1 MCSIVGVVGRRGG
14 DVGPRLK
21 RMMHAQEHRGPDGS
35 GVFLNGEIRR
45 GESVEDVDIDGLKSH
60 RGLGHSRLKITGET
74 GVQPLM
80 DCTGK
85 LCLVFNGEIWNYK
98 ELKRGLRKHE
108 FRTDSDSE
116 VIIHLVEEE
125 YGGSLKE
132 AVEKAMRRLDGDY
145 AFAVMDDSSIVLAR
159 DPVGIKQLYYGVG
172 GDLIAFASERGPL
185 WEAGLKA
192 MRLLPGDI
200 VEIGDSVKI
209 YPSLKLN
216 MPEAIVE
223 DEQRAL
229 EGYKSSLFDAVRKR
243 IAERGKVGV
252 IFSGGIDST
261 LIAKVADVLGTKL
274 TCYTAGL
281 PESED
286 VKAATRAAEALGL
299 DLKVSALSEER
310 IIELLQEVI
319 KAIEDWNILQVEVAI
334 PVFAAVRKAS
344 MDDMKVL
351 LTGQGADE
359 LFAGYDWYP
368 DVLRDEGEEGLQK
381 AMWNDLIN
389 LYKET
394 LEREDKITMYH
405 SIELRVPYLDPMVI
419 DTAMK
424 ISPKLKTKEKDDIR
438 KHLHRKLAA
447 EVGIPDF
454 LAWRPKD
461 AAQHGSMVHETLEKA
476 ARNLGFHKLRIMGE
490 ENTEKLGSVYR
501 YRGEYGKAYVKLYL
515 ETLAYE
521 LGVLP
526 EDARKAFEEKMG
538 DKLPDALELLKEG

>member
-1 MCSIVGVVGRRGG
+1 MCSIAGVVDRRGL
-14 DVGPRLK
+14 DVGPMLK
-21 RMMHAQEHRGPDGS
+21 SMMHAQEHRGPDGS
-35 GVFLNGEIRR
+35 GVFLNGKIRK
-45 GESVEDVDIDGLKSH
+45 GESVEDIELDGLKGF

-85 LCLVFNGEIWNYK
+85 LYLVFNGEIWNYR
-98 ELKRGLRKHE
+98 ELKKGLKKHE
-108 FRTDSDSE
+108 LKTDSDSE
-116 VIIHLVEEE
+116 VIIHLIEEE
-125 YGGSLKE
+125 YNGSLKK
-132 AVEKAMRRLDGDY
+132 AVDRATKRLDGDY
-145 AFAVMDDSSIVLAR
+145 AFAVADNDSIVLVR
-159 DPVGIKQLYYGVG
+159 DPVGIKQLYYGVSD
-172 GDLIAFASERGPL
+172 DLIAFASERTPL
-185 WEAGLKA
+185 WKAGLTA

-200 VEIGDSVKI
+200 IEIRDSVKI
-209 YPSLKLN
+209 HPSLKME
-216 MPEAIVE
+216 MPKVKIT
-223 DEQRAL
+223 DEQAAL
-229 EGYKSSLFDAVRKR
+229 ECYSQSLFDAVRKR
-243 IAERGKVGV
+243 IAGRDKVGV

-261 LIAKVADVLGTKL
+261 LIAKVADVLGMKL

-286 VKAATRAAEALGL
+286 VKMARRAAEVLGL
-299 DLKVSALSEER
+299 NLKVSALSEER
-310 IIELLQEVI
+310 IIELLPEVI
-319 KAIEDWNILQVEVAI
+319 KAIEDWNILQVEVAV

-344 MDDMKVL
+344 MDNMKVL

-381 AMWNDLIN
+381 AMWNDLMN

-405 SIELRVPYLDPMVI
+405 SIELRVPYLDPKVI

-424 ISPKLKTKEKDDIR
+424 ISPKLKTKKKDNIR
-438 KHLHRKLAA
+438 KHLHRKMA
-447 EVGIPDF
+447 EVVGTPDF

-476 ARNLGFHKLRIMGE
+476 ARSLGFHNLEVREG

-501 YRGEYGKAYVKLYL
+501 YKGEYGKAYVKLYL

-521 LGVLP
+521 QGAMP
-526 EDARKAFEEKMG
+526 EDAKKAFEEKMG
-538 DKLPDALELLKEG
+538 DELPDALELLKE